1 VTALLPTSDTTEGAL
16 VPDEAVVQWEGM
28 AWTYLQ
34 REPGEYTRLRVPT
47 DRPAPGGWVVGPPL
61 AAGERVVVT
70 GVQELLSEEFR
81 ARVTV
86 GEESGE

>member
-1 VTALLPTSDTTEGAL
+1 
-16 VPDEAVVQWEGM
+16 VPDAAVVQWEGL
-28 AWTYLQ
+28 AWAYL
-34 REPGEYTRLRVPT
+34 RRSPGEYARVRVST
-47 DRPAPGGWVVGPPL
+47 DQPAAGGWLTGPPL
-61 AAGERVVVT
+61 VPGDSVVVT